1 MERRTKLLFG
11 SVFVVVLLAVLATT
25 TMGSSAE
32 FVTPEDLEGD
42 SQYEGEVVQLEGI
55 VVDLDDEDGIEFDVT
70 DGNYTV
76 AVAYDGEKP
85 ETLSEGR
92 EAVAEGHFNGDAVTA
107 EDLTI
112 RAHEG
117 EDGHPGDDE
126 DGPAYDDDYDYD
138 GDEYDYDED
147 YGDETN
153 NESA

>member
-32 FVTPEDLEGD
+32 FVTPEDLETD
-42 SQYEGEVVQLEGI
+42 DQYDGEVVQLEGI
-55 VVDLDDEDGIEFDVT
+55 VVDLNDEDGIEFDVT

-76 AVAYDGEKP
+76 AVAYDGDKP

-92 EAVAEGHFNGDAVTA
+92 EAVAEGHFDGEAVDAD
-107 EDLTI
+107 DLTI

-117 EDGHPGDDE
+117 EHPGDED
-126 DGPAYDDDYDYD
+126 DGPDYDDNDDIEYDDDYDGYD
-138 GDEYDYDED
+138 
-147 YGDETN
+147 
-153 NESA
+153 NESS